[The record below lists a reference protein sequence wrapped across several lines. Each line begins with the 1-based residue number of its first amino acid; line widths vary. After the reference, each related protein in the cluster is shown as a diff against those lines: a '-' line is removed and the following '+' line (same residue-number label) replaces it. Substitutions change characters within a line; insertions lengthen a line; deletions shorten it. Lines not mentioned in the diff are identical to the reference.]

1 MTKKVLSED
10 NFYFEITEK
19 SLDLAN
25 DVIKKMK
32 GNTFHNH
39 YHILYDICES
49 LDDEITYLEIGTYC
63 GASASLVSLSEK
75 VRKIYSVDIGHPM
88 NKEVPIDN
96 VNNFKNDNCV
106 YEYIMGSSM
115 SDEIIKYVTENVKKI
130 DVFYIDGDHSKNAV
144 IKDFEN
150 YSNLVTVGGYIIFD
164 DYMDKMYSPEVKHGV
179 DFIVDNL
186 LEDKYEIIGS
196 VSYDLISKTNCPHFI
211 SSNEFVLKKIK

>member
-1 MTKKVLSED
+1 MNKNK
-10 NFYFEITEK
+10 NYFTVNKK
-19 SLDLAN
+19 SLDLTN
-25 DVIKKMK
+25 DIIKKMQGK
-32 GNTFHNH
+32 TFHNH

-49 LDDEITYLEIGTYC
+49 FDKNEITYLEIGAYC

-88 NKEVPIDN
+88 NKEVPIAN

-115 SDEIIKYVTENVKKI
+115 DKNTINYVIDNVQKI
-130 DVFYIDGDHSKNAV
+130 DVLFIDGDHSKNAV
-144 IKDFEN
+144 IKDFQN
-150 YSNLVTVGGYIIFD
+150 YSNLVSEGGFIIFD
-164 DYMDKMYSPEVKHGV
+164 DYMDEKHSPEVKPAV
-179 DFIVDNL
+179 DFIVSNF

-196 VSYDLISKTNCPHFI
+196 IEYDLISETNCPFLT